1 MEESV
6 QEFLGKVSLSVS
18 NLKNAIDLYIEGDCR
33 GFEKA
38 VASVSSAEQ
47 EADDIRRQLEASIFK
62 FKLLPYTRTD
72 YVNLLEMTDDIADK
86 AEICAKLLGVYKPKI
101 SKKIALSVSKLMHET
116 QQTVETLKEA
126 ILALNSDLEIARQK
140 ADETELKRELARN
153 IEFDTLKLVFSGND
167 KDLVKFSLNEI
178 VSIIGGIADK
188 AEEVS
193 DVVSALSVKY
203 RN

>member
-1 MEESV
+1 MEETV
-6 QEFLGKVSLSVS
+6 QEFLEKISLSVS
-18 NLKNAIDLYIEGDCR
+18 KLKSAVDLYIEGDAK

-47 EADDIRRQLEASIFK
+47 DADDIRRRLEASIFK

-72 YVNLLEMTDDIADK
+72 YISLLEMADDIADK

-101 SKKIALSVSKLMHET
+101 SKSIAISITKLMHET
-116 QQTVETLKEA
+116 QQTVETVKGSV
-126 ILALNSDLEIARQK
+126 LALNYDLELARQK
-140 ADETELKRELARN
+140 ADETELQREVARS
-153 IEFDTLKLVFSGND
+153 IEFDTLRLIFSGKD
-167 KDLVKFSLNEI
+167 KDLVKFSLNQI

-193 DVVSALSVKY
+193 DVVSSLSVKY
-203 RN
+203 QT